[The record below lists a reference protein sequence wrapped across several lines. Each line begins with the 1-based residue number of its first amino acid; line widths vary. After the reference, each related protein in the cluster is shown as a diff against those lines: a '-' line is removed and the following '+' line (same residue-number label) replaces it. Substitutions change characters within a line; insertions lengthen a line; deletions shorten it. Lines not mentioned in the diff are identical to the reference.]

1 MPQINQKDLS
11 FYDTTSFKLDTLV
24 PSSREVLNLC
34 TDNSVGLIEYCTTN
48 TVSSS
53 NERIA
58 TIISN
63 YFRKI

>member
-34 TDNSVGLIEYCTTN
+34 TDNSVGLIECCTTN

-53 NERIA
+53 NESIA